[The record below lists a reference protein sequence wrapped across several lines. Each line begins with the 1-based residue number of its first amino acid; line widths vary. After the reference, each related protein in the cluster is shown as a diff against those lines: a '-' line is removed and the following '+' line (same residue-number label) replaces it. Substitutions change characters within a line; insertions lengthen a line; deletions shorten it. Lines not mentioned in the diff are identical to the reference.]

1 MTSFDVGSHPNRP
14 ATITAETISIEDVY
28 RRAGFR
34 VTRSSGDSV
43 VPLGGAGA
51 DALWSDAEMHDAM
64 QTYWSRFA
72 NVPQW
77 SVWTFFAALSD
88 QGPGLGG
95 IMFDDIGPNHRQGTA
110 IFHDSFISEP
120 PPGDPDA
127 DAAVARIRFWTA
139 VHELGH
145 AFNLAHA
152 WQKSLGIGSGGP
164 WVPLVDQPEAR
175 SFMNYPYRVSGGVSA
190 FFADFAYRFTD
201 DELLFLRHA
210 PERFVQQ
217 GNAAWFDNHGF
228 EQANISPE
236 PQLALELRVHRDD
249 WHGVPT
255 FGFLEPVYVELKL
268 SNVGPSPVVVDEH
281 ILLDRSAMVV
291 VVKREGRDATMRMPY
306 ASFCNHASPRS
317 LAPGEALYESMLA
330 SVTRGGFMID
340 EPGRYVVQMALEL
353 PSGEHLVSNRL
364 QLRVAPPKRMEHE
377 RLAGDYLT
385 DDVGRIYSFGGS
397 RVLDAANDTLEEV
410 VARMPDEPVARHAH
424 LMLGRPAARPHK
436 LLDMPSG
443 APRPEPVHQLGGG
456 ISVKKAEP
464 KVAEEH
470 LHAALDDAPVA
481 AETLGHIRFNRAV
494 DRFATVLE
502 DQGEHA
508 VAAAVVGQAQRAL
521 SAARGPRF
529 GGRRPGRAKAA
540 SRGRGREARPF
551 VGIEGDEAHGACGL
565 EPQARGHVAAALNS
579 GERRADPRVI
589 GPAPPPAWCCQI
601 PAWSP

>member
-1 MTSFDVGSHPNRP
+1 M
-14 ATITAETISIEDVY
+14 
-28 RRAGFR
+28 
-34 VTRSSGDSV
+34 
-43 VPLGGAGA
+43 
-51 DALWSDAEMHDAM
+51 
-64 QTYWSRFA
+64 
-72 NVPQW
+72 
-77 SVWTFFAALSD
+77 
-88 QGPGLGG
+88 
-95 IMFDDIGPNHRQGTA
+95 
-110 IFHDSFISEP
+110 
-120 PPGDPDA
+120 
-127 DAAVARIRFWTA
+127 ARIRFWTA

-145 AFNLAHA
+145 AFNLAHV

-217 GNAAWFDNHGF
+217 GNAARFDNHGF

-397 RVLDAANDTLEEV
+397 RVLDVANDTLEEV

-508 VAAAVVGQAQRAL
+508 VAAAVVGQAQRAP
-521 SAARGPRF
+521 AREGSSIRWSTTWPSESGVSRPR
-529 GGRRPGRAKAA
+529 A
-540 SRGRGREARPF
+540 EARPF
-551 VGIEGDEAHGACGL
+551 VGIEGDEAHGACGARTASARARRRGAEQRRTPGRPAGDRPGAATRL
-565 EPQARGHVAAALNS
+565 VLSDPRMVSVNCRSSRPGIPAAYGFRGRHPRGRGDRAVPTVRQPEPATEETPHASAPEPA
-579 GERRADPRVI
+579 RRAVHRSGSRRPGHADRKRQ
-589 GPAPPPAWCCQI
+589 GHAR
-601 PAWSP
+601 